1 MASIFDKM
9 NARLPALLRP
19 GSRLRTK
26 AASIKPLIALKK
38 FALKTVMAAKKLKLL
53 VPRRASNFAKDLHT
67 PHTSLRSKL
76 GADVDTAL
84 HSRSIKQADSERDS

>member
-1 MASIFDKM
+1 MASILDKM

-38 FALKTVMAAKKLKLL
+38 FALKTVMVAKKLRLL
-53 VPRRASNFAKDLHT
+53 VPRRAGNFAKTCIRLI
-67 PHTSLRSKL
+67 R
-76 GADVDTAL
+76 
-84 HSRSIKQADSERDS
+84 R